1 QVGISTCVLDFTDR
15 DAGTSLGVD
24 RNHCKLSGTDSDHSA
39 LGVRILGSVA
49 SIPHKGRGDV
59 GKPSAIAVEL
69 VTTDSKGTVLAQ
81 EQVPLCCN
89 QVAPVRA
96 TGGSADVEHR
106 GGLVDVAQPAHVGRP
121 GNQAHVTGSSSGP
134 DQGPRTIQKR
144 GRIENQVRVRG
155 TCVSPTPLSHALY
168 DEGSTRT
175 DTVPGGCNV
184 SDLGVV
190 FSDSRPHE
198 LAPGPG
204 PSSALLPGSAV
215 DLVDVADIGVDQ
227 IKVIRC
233 IPGDAVRLGSSDVL
247 TSGTFTRSGERVN
260 QSCRSTVMAVDGNC
274 KDVSADLVDVQIQ
287 VGTVRELALGA
298 QVPVKKMLCDRT
310 HRQVRIIGGSNSICL
325 EGMEKVPF
333 VSSRGLLTTVS
344 FGDNDTSQRILVS
357 VHQVNVTEASK
368 SSLVGDS
375 LPLLSGRQKGG
386 RVQLGRSPPVGVG
399 DRSAPVVLAEFN
411 RSLDISTG
419 SADAGQHK
427 SSCYWNTVRSS
438 RVGEIH

>member
-1 QVGISTCVLDFTDR
+1 
-15 DAGTSLGVD
+15 
-24 RNHCKLSGTDSDHSA
+24 
-39 LGVRILGSVA
+39 
-49 SIPHKGRGDV
+49 
-59 GKPSAIAVEL
+59 
-69 VTTDSKGTVLAQ
+69 
-81 EQVPLCCN
+81 
-89 QVAPVRA
+89 
-96 TGGSADVEHR
+96 
-106 GGLVDVAQPAHVGRP
+106 
-121 GNQAHVTGSSSGP
+121 
-134 DQGPRTIQKR
+134 
-144 GRIENQVRVRG
+144 
-155 TCVSPTPLSHALY
+155 
-168 DEGSTRT
+168 
-175 DTVPGGCNV
+175 
-184 SDLGVV
+184 
-190 FSDSRPHE
+190 
-198 LAPGPG
+198 
-204 PSSALLPGSAV
+204 
-215 DLVDVADIGVDQ
+215 
-227 IKVIRC
+227 
-233 IPGDAVRLGSSDVL
+233 
-247 TSGTFTRSGERVN
+247 
-260 QSCRSTVMAVDGNC
+260 
-274 KDVSADLVDVQIQ
+274 KDVSADLVDGQIQ

-438 RVGEIH
+438 RVGEIHKRLVEAVGGSTSPLTNTQISLSIIDIKSTRSVESRAVARTTRTDRAISSSSVSNSDHRVPLRVSQIVCAIQ